1 MIESLLSNNTTNRFK
16 FLMTST
22 RWKNCGL
29 RLRDGAMP
37 HTCRKPRTVD
47 SMLLWPVPH
56 EF

>member
-16 FLMTST
+16 FVMTST
-22 RWKNCGL
+22 RWKNRDL
-29 RLRDGAMP
+29 RRRNGTMP